1 MPECLPCARVD
12 GFEGLRVIAEK
23 YEAASRGHGA
33 SVGVR
38 SANLRVAPGERLS
51 VQTISEENLLRSFTG
66 NPFRASGIK
75 RLSLLELLWLQ
86 EKRLALLEREKI
98 DEVGGF
104 VIGRGEPVGCAAVA
118 WTHLGA
124 SGRWLQARADG
135 PALSV
140 DAFRPRQFVDKGS
153 GGEKL
158 PVFSIQNVEKS
169 VTVCLHQEFSGLPL
183 IGGVDQDGRFGG
195 IVIVEIMGSEL
206 EIPFQLAVIGIE
218 GENAVGVE
226 VVTWPNAAI
235 EIRAGI
241 AGSPE

>member
-1 MPECLPCARVD
+1 MPERLPRPCLH

-23 YEAASRGHGA
+23 YETPGCGHGA

-38 SANLRVAPGERLS
+38 SANLRVAPDERLS
-51 VQTISEENLLRSFTG
+51 FQVVGEKDFLRSFTG

-75 RLSLLELLWLQ
+75 RLSLLKLLWLQ
-86 EKRLALLEREKI
+86 EKRLALLERKKI
-98 DEVGGF
+98 DEMGGF
-104 VIGRGEPVGCAAVA
+104 VIGRGKPVGGAAVA

-124 SGRWLQARADG
+124 SGRWLQTRADG
-135 PALSV
+135 LALSV
-140 DAFRPRQFVDKGS
+140 NAFSPSQFVDKRS
-153 GGEKL
+153 GGEEL
-158 PVFSIQNVEKS
+158 AAFSIQNVEKS